1 MFRVFANSGWLFIDK
16 FARLAIGLVVMAM
29 IARHIGPEAFGIW
42 SYAIALTT
50 IAGGIAVLGLDKLLV
65 KELVS
70 HPERQDTLMATALLL
85 RLAAGSIICCVC
97 AGIVLLYRGGTP
109 LYVYCTLITGLN
121 VILQSFDVFDYYYQ
135 SKSALQ
141 QVIIPK
147 VVVFLLFC
155 LIKWIYIM
163 LDAPLL
169 TFVWCSFAEL
179 VLMYAIIYLVYRRR
193 YGLSLWKA
201 FRMAEARYLLEQ
213 SWPLLF
219 ASLLILLYMKSDQL
233 LLDTLGTPVELGE
246 YAAAARISEIWYAIP
261 VVVATA
267 MLPGLIAQRERDVRR
282 YEQSVRRWMRLSWW
296 CSFAVSLLVTL
307 IARPLIHLL
316 YGVQYPQSALIL
328 SIHIWANIP
337 VFMATLIMQC
347 QVAEGSYKLNLYAT
361 LTGLVVNVAINIWLI
376 PMMAGVGAAIGT
388 LVSYVAVCTTL
399 IVLDGGARARLLC
412 WQLLAPQQLAA
423 DCRLL
428 AGSLRLFAGRYL
440 SLSGKKTLA
449 E

>member
-1 MFRVFANSGWLFIDK
+1 MFKVFANSGWLFIDK
-16 FARLAIGLVVMAM
+16 FARLAIGLVIMAM

-50 IAGGIAVLGLDKLLV
+50 IGGGIAVLGLDKLLV

-70 HPERQDTLMATALLL
+70 HPERRDTLMATALLL
-85 RLAAGSIICCVC
+85 RLATGSVICVLCV
-97 AGIVLLYRGGTP
+97 GMVMLYRGQP
-109 LYVYCTLITGLN
+109 SLYVYCTLIGGLN
-121 VILQSFDVFDYYYQ
+121 VIMQSFDVFDYYYQ
-135 SKSALQ
+135 SQHALQ
-141 QVIIPK
+141 QVILPK
-147 VVVFLLFC
+147 VGVFLVFC
-155 LIKWIYIM
+155 LIKWIYIL

-179 VLMYAIIYLVYRRR
+179 VMMYAIIYAVYWRR
-193 YGLSLWKA
+193 YGLPLWKA
-201 FRMAEARYLLEQ
+201 FRLAEARYLLGQ

-233 LLDTLGTPVELGE
+233 LLDTLGTPVVLGE

-261 VVVATA
+261 VVIATA
-267 MLPGLIAQRERDVRR
+267 MLPGLIAQRERDVQR

-296 CSFAVSLLVTL
+296 CSFGVALLVTL
-307 IARPLIHLL
+307 IARPLIQLL
-316 YGVQYPQSALIL
+316 YGIQYPQSALIL

-337 VFMATLIMQC
+337 VFLATAIMQC
-347 QVAEGSYKLNLYAT
+347 QVAEGAYKLNLYAT
-361 LTGLVVNVAINIWLI
+361 FTGLLVNVAINIWLI
-376 PMMAGVGAAIGT
+376 PVMAGVGAAIGT

-399 IVLDGGARARLLC
+399 IVMDSGARARLLS

-423 DCRLL
+423 DCKLL
-428 AGSLRLFAGRYL
+428 AASLRVFAGRYL